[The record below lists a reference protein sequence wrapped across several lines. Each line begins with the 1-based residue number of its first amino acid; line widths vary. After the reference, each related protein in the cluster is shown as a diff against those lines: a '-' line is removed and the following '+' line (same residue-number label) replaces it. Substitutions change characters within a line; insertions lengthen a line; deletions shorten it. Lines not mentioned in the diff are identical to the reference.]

1 MNIHTETPF
10 IIIDP
15 EEKNLKQ
22 DILSMILELKK
33 IDMLFENSI
42 EASNF
47 LNKFDKI
54 DLWWSTIL
62 KSKAYLELKNNLIPN
77 NRKFQSFN
85 KAFI

>member
-1 MNIHTETPF
+1 
-10 IIIDP
+10 
-15 EEKNLKQ
+15 
-22 DILSMILELKK
+22 
-33 IDMLFENSI
+33 MLFESPI

-47 LNKFDKI
+47 LNKNFDKI